1 MCASEIQP
9 PIETAGMKVLHFPE
23 ISHLQ
28 LALMKLEVRFF
39 KRPGS
44 SFPIAVLE
52 CFDWSWGST

>member
-1 MCASEIQP
+1 MQP